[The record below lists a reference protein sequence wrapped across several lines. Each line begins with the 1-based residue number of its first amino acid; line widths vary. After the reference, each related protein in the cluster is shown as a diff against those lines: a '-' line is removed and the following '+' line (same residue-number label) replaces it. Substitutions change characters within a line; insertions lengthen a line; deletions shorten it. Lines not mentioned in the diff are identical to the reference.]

1 MTGKDELADMIMDRL
16 YDPGKFVERGPHPD
30 GKRKDRQE
38 PLDMWKLR
46 AVMTVFEDIQ
56 KRTNAEGKVTV
67 IARTAFRDP
76 NPKLD
81 GE

>member
-1 MTGKDELADMIMDRL
+1 MEMAKDELANLIMDRL
-16 YDPGKFVERGPHPD
+16 YDPAKFVERGPHPD

-38 PLDMWKLR
+38 PLDMWKCR
-46 AVMTVFEDIQ
+46 AVMDLFEDVQ
-56 KRTNAEGKVTV
+56 KREKDGKVTV

-76 NPKLD
+76 DPALD